1 MMTNSKNIHRTVLTG
16 FYLLAGIGLIAGGLT
31 YILASNWLKEVM
43 KDNEYVQAWGTT
55 DFIRWGVVLLVL
67 GAVDIF
73 FSYKL
78 YGHSKAALKIAFG
91 FSVVAVIWS
100 IFGLVAYGGYEN
112 IFFLLLHLYFLWT
125 LKKELFNYPVPV
137 S

>member
-1 MMTNSKNIHRTVLTG
+1 MMTNSKSIHRTVLTG

-43 KDNEYVQAWGTT
+43 KDNEYVQAWGMT
-55 DFIRWGVVLLVL
+55 DFITWGVVLLVL

-78 YGHSKAALKIAFG
+78 YRHSKAALKIAFG

-112 IFFLLLHLYFLWT
+112 IFFLLLHLYFLWA